1 MQGREDA
8 TSLIESFTGS
18 HRFVLDYLVEEVLEQ
33 QSESVQTFLLRTSIL
48 DRLCGPLCDAV
59 LSSGAPLRLQEQGS
73 AGEFSPSPLLPRT
86 SAPLHLDSSAS
97 GQETLEYL
105 EHANL
110 FIVPLDEERRWYRY
124 HHLFADLLRQQL
136 RQTQP
141 EQAPTLHH
149 RASDWYEQ
157 KGFVDEAIEHALR
170 GEYFERV
177 AYLIEDQF
185 GDNYGRGDQAL
196 LRRWL
201 AELPEEL
208 VFSKPRLCILHA
220 WNLFTHG
227 QLDATDRSLQAA
239 EKMLDPNTDQE
250 LVSSPD
256 KDQLSDTNKMKLV
269 GRVAAIRSFLASYSG
284 DIPGTIRYARQA
296 LDYLPEQE
304 LPWRSAALI
313 TLGDAYAN
321 QGQMVAAYEARSDAL
336 VTGKAS
342 GDTYLLMIVNLRLA
356 EILRQQGKLQ
366 QVIDICER
374 QLKGADESG
383 ISESAVVGWLLGI
396 WGEVLAELNNLDRA
410 IDQAKKGVKLTA
422 RGGDVLHE
430 VMSNL
435 CLVRVL
441 FSSGDITG
449 AEEVIQSMENTARE
463 YDMPLWASLQLS
475 AWQARIWLAQDKLD
489 AASQWVGERGLDAGG
504 EPTLLHEM
512 EYIALARILIAQE
525 RLDEATGLLYRLL
538 EAVEA
543 GGRTS
548 RAIEI
553 VMLQALTYQ
562 AGGDMDQAMST
573 FERCLHLA
581 EPGGFIRIFIDEG
594 PPMARLVQEALN
606 RGIALE
612 YVHRLLA
619 AFSSDEPTQA
629 DTWTHKADQSGLIE
643 PLSERELEVIQHLAE
658 GLTNR
663 EIADRLY
670 LSLNTVKV
678 HTRNIYGKL
687 GVKNRTQAVT
697 QARDLG
703 LLDNLSA

>member
-1 MQGREDA
+1 
-8 TSLIESFTGS
+8 
-18 HRFVLDYLVEEVLEQ
+18 
-33 QSESVQTFLLRTSIL
+33 
-48 DRLCGPLCDAV
+48 
-59 LSSGAPLRLQEQGS
+59 
-73 AGEFSPSPLLPRT
+73 LLPRT

-220 WNLFTHG
+220 WNLFTYG
-227 QLDATDRSLQAA
+227 QLDAADRSLQAA

-430 VMSNL
+430 
-435 CLVRVL
+435 
-441 FSSGDITG
+441 
-449 AEEVIQSMENTARE
+449 
-463 YDMPLWASLQLS
+463 
-475 AWQARIWLAQDKLD
+475 RIWLAQDKLD

>member
-1 MQGREDA
+1 MVHDWEVNKNY
-8 TSLIESFTGS
+8 S
-18 HRFVLDYLVEEVLEQ
+18 H
-33 QSESVQTFLLRTSIL
+33 
-48 DRLCGPLCDAV
+48 G
-59 LSSGAPLRLQEQGS
+59 
-73 AGEFSPSPLLPRT
+73 
-86 SAPLHLDSSAS
+86 
-97 GQETLEYL
+97 
-105 EHANL
+105 
-110 FIVPLDEERRWYRY
+110 
-124 HHLFADLLRQQL
+124 
-136 RQTQP
+136 
-141 EQAPTLHH
+141 
-149 RASDWYEQ
+149 
-157 KGFVDEAIEHALR
+157 
-170 GEYFERV
+170 
-177 AYLIEDQF
+177 YLIPF
-185 GDNYGRGDQAL
+185 ITGY
-196 LRRWL
+196 
-201 AELPEEL
+201 
-208 VFSKPRLCILHA
+208 I
-220 WNLFTHG
+220 LFTYG